1 VSVPALRLL
10 TLLLGLLLG
19 YGAGRWLS
27 LTQRVEAPAAF
38 LNTLSLML
46 AGVMLAVLLM
56 SRAERLTL
64 RLQSAL
70 ERWYLRLSPRTVTAA
85 TFALV
90 VSLVVSVLLGN
101 LLANVPY
108 YRWWWNPLITLALAG
123 FFVPFAVRNAD
134 AFGSFAGTPTR
145 RKSGSKILDSNV
157 IIDGRIVDLAR
168 SGLLEGELVVPAFV
182 LREVQLL
189 SDHGDPQKRLRGK
202 RGLSALEEL
211 REVATLRVDDW
222 DAPELTLTDDKLV
235 RLARETGG
243 KLISN
248 DGNLGKVARLYGVTV
263 VNLNEAAVALR
274 PQLQV
279 GDALS
284 VTITKNGQQAGQGI
298 GYMEDGTMMVVED
311 GAKYKNRTV
320 RVVVVNNVQ
329 TNVGR
334 MIFARAEPATK
345 EAQGKETQGRE
356 AAGRDG
362 TGKAESET
370 VQG

>member
-1 VSVPALRLL
+1 VPVIRLS

-19 YGAGRWLS
+19 YGAGRWIS
-27 LTQRVEAPAAF
+27 SAQHVEAAARL
-38 LNTLSLML
+38 LNVVSLML
-46 AGVMLAVLLM
+46 AGVMLAVLLAT
-56 SRAERLTL
+56 RVERLTL
-64 RLQSAL
+64 RLAEL
-70 ERWYLRLSPRTVTAA
+70 VERWYQQLSPRTVTAA
-85 TFALV
+85 TLALV

-101 LLANVPY
+101 LLGGVPY

-134 AFGSFAGTPTR
+134 TFGNLSETPMR
-145 RKSGSKILDSNV
+145 RKVGSKILDSNV

-202 RGLSALEEL
+202 RGLSVLEEL
-211 REVATLRVDDW
+211 REVASLRVDDW

-243 KLISN
+243 RLISN

-279 GDALS
+279 GDALN
-284 VTITKNGQQAGQGI
+284 VTVTKNGQQAGQGI
-298 GYMEDGTMMVVED
+298 GYLEDGTMLVVED
-311 GAKYKNRTV
+311 GAKYKNRSV

-334 MIFARAEPATK
+334 MIFARAEPGTK
-345 EAQGKETQGRE
+345 EAPGRVEPEAMQG
-356 AAGRDG
+356 
-362 TGKAESET
+362 
-370 VQG
+370 

>member
-1 VSVPALRLL
+1 MPALRLL

-19 YGAGRWLS
+19 YGAGRWIS
-27 LTQRVEAPAAF
+27 AAQHIDAPGSV

-46 AGVMLAVLLM
+46 AGVMLAVLLAT
-56 SRAERLTL
+56 RVERFVM
-64 RLQSAL
+64 RLQAAL
-70 ERWYLRLSPRTVTAA
+70 ERWYVRLSPRTVTAA

-134 AFGSFAGTPTR
+134 TFGTLSGAPMR

-168 SGLLEGELVVPAFV
+168 SGLLEGELLVPAFV
-182 LREVQLL
+182 LRELQLL

-202 RGLSALEEL
+202 RGLSVLEEL

-222 DAPELTLTDDKLV
+222 DAPELPLTDDKLV

-248 DGNLGKVARLYGVTV
+248 DGNLGKVARLFGVTV

-279 GDALS
+279 GDALT

-298 GYMEDGTMMVVED
+298 GYMEDGTMIVVED
-311 GAKYKNRTV
+311 GARYKNRSA

-334 MIFARAEPATK
+334 MIFARAEAAGK
-345 EAQGKETQGRE
+345 DQAGQAGAAQG
-356 AAGRDG
+356 
-362 TGKAESET
+362 
-370 VQG
+370 

>member
-1 VSVPALRLL
+1 VPAIRLL

-19 YGAGRWLS
+19 YGAGRWVS
-27 LTQRVEAPAAF
+27 VAQHVEAPAAF

-46 AGVMLAVLLM
+46 AGVMLAVLLAT
-56 SRAERLTL
+56 RAERLTL
-64 RLQSAL
+64 RLQAAL
-70 ERWYLRLSPRTVTAA
+70 ERWYVQLSPRSVTAA
-85 TFALV
+85 TAALV

-101 LLANVPY
+101 LLSGVPY

-123 FFVPFAVRNAD
+123 FFVPFALRNAD
-134 AFGSFAGTPTR
+134 TFGTLTGAPIR
-145 RKSGSKILDSNV
+145 RRSGSKILDSNV

-168 SGLLEGELVVPAFV
+168 SGLLEGELLVPAFV
-182 LREVQLL
+182 LRELQML

-202 RGLSALEEL
+202 RGLSVLEEL

-222 DAPELTLTDDKLV
+222 DMPELPLTDDKLV

-243 KLISN
+243 RLISN

-279 GDALS
+279 GDA
-284 VTITKNGQQAGQGI
+284 VQVVITKNGQQSGQGI
-298 GYMEDGTMMVVED
+298 GYLDDGTMLVVED
-311 GAKYKNRTV
+311 GAKYKNRSV

-334 MIFARAEPATK
+334 MVFARAEPAARG
-345 EAQGKETQGRE
+345 EGEPGAIQNQH
-356 AAGRDG
+356 
-362 TGKAESET
+362 
-370 VQG
+370 

>member
-1 VSVPALRLL
+1 MPAIRLL

-19 YGAGRWLS
+19 YGAGRWISASQHVENPAS
-27 LTQRVEAPAAF
+27 L
-38 LNTLSLML
+38 LNVVSLMTAGLML
-46 AGVMLAVLLM
+46 ALLLAGRV
-56 SRAERLTL
+56 ERLAL
-64 RLQSAL
+64 RLADTL
-70 ERWYLRLSPRTVTAA
+70 ERWYVQLSPRTVTAA

-101 LLANVPY
+101 LLGGVPY
-108 YRWWWNPLITLALAG
+108 YRWWWNPLITFVLAG

-134 AFGSFAGTPTR
+134 TFGTLAGTPMR
-145 RKSGSKILDSNV
+145 RKTGSKILDSNV
-157 IIDGRIVDLAR
+157 IIDGRIVELVR

-182 LREVQLL
+182 VREVQTL

-202 RGLSALEEL
+202 RGLSVLEEL
-211 REVATLRVDDW
+211 REVANLRVDDW

-235 RLARETGG
+235 RLARETGS

-279 GDALS
+279 GDALN
-284 VTITKNGQQAGQGI
+284 VTITKNGQQTGQGI
-298 GYMEDGTMMVVED
+298 GYLEDGTMLVIED
-311 GAKYKNRTV
+311 GARYKNRSV

-334 MIFARAEPATK
+334 MIFARAEPQTK
-345 EAQGKETQGRE
+345 EIVARESQGKE
-356 AAGRDG
+356 AGRDVPEQAG
-362 TGKAESET
+362 SDT
-370 VQG
+370 VSQG

>member
-1 VSVPALRLL
+1 MPVSAIRLL

-19 YGAGRWLS
+19 YGAGRWIS
-27 LTQRVEAPAAF
+27 AAQRVEAPAAF
-38 LNTLSLML
+38 LNVVSLML
-46 AGVMLAVLLM
+46 AGLMLAVLLM
-56 SRAERLTL
+56 GRAERLRL
-64 RLQSAL
+64 RLTERL
-70 ERWYLRLSPRTVTAA
+70 ELWHAALSPRTVTAA

-101 LLANVPY
+101 LLGGVPY

-123 FFVPFAVRNAD
+123 FFVPFAIRNSD
-134 AFGSFAGTPTR
+134 TFGTVAGSPLR

-157 IIDGRIVDLAR
+157 IIDGRIVDLYR
-168 SGLLEGELVVPAFV
+168 SGLLEGELLVPAFV
-182 LREVQLL
+182 LREMQML

-202 RGLSALEEL
+202 RGLSVLEEL

-222 DAPELTLTDDKLV
+222 DAPDLTLTDDKLV

-279 GDALS
+279 GDAMT

-298 GYMEDGTMMVVED
+298 GYLEDGTMMVVED

-334 MIFARAEPATK
+334 MIFARAEPLAK
-345 EAQGKETQGRE
+345 VENSSLQG
-356 AAGRDG
+356 
-362 TGKAESET
+362 
-370 VQG
+370 

>member
-1 VSVPALRLL
+1 MPAIRLL

-19 YGAGRWLS
+19 YGAGRWIS
-27 LTQRVEAPAAF
+27 LAQRVDSPATF

-46 AGVMLAVLLM
+46 AGVMLAILLAARVERLVLRL
-56 SRAERLTL
+56 AER
-64 RLQSAL
+64 L
-70 ERWYLRLSPRTVTAA
+70 ERWYIQLSPRTVTAA

-101 LLANVPY
+101 LLSNVPY
-108 YRWWWNPLITLALAG
+108 YRWWWNPLITLVLAG

-134 AFGSFAGTPTR
+134 TFGSVSGAPTR

-168 SGLLEGELVVPAFV
+168 SGLLEGELIVPAFV
-182 LREVQLL
+182 LREVQML
-189 SDHGDPQKRLRGK
+189 SDHGDPQKRMRGK

-211 REVATLRVDDW
+211 REVAALRVDDW
-222 DAPELTLTDDKLV
+222 DAPELSLTDDKLV
-235 RLARETGG
+235 RLARETGS

-279 GDALS
+279 GDAMT

-298 GYMEDGTMMVVED
+298 GYLEDGTMMVVED
-311 GAKYKNRTV
+311 GAKYKNRSV

-334 MIFARAEPATK
+334 MIFARAEPVA
-345 EAQGKETQGRE
+345 
-356 AAGRDG
+356 
-362 TGKAESET
+362 KAESGAL
-370 VQG
+370 QG